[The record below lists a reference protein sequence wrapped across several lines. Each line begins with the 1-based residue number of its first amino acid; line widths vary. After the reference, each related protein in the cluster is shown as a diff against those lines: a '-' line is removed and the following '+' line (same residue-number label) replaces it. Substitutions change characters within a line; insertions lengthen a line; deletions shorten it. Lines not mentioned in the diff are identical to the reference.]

1 MTKQYGFLRRIAAI
15 ALTVGVLALAGVGDA
30 AAEGRF
36 GFFGGLN
43 IANMGGDMDQ
53 IGDGLAADLADEFGG
68 SWSASKGSKT
78 GIGFGA
84 YYCLSLSPR
93 LGLQIEGQY
102 MNRGVAFDLSGPSA
116 SAEAKLKLNYYEIPV
131 LLRLSPGPG
140 MDGRLVLLAGPV
152 FGFNSTADFEVEAGG
167 SSATTDM
174 SDNIKS
180 TTFGALIGVGFN
192 VAMGETSAF
201 LVQARY
207 YLGLASTLD
216 DPDLSSKS
224 GDVGFFAGLEF
235 GLGGR

>member
-1 MTKQYGFLRRIAAI
+1 MTKQYVSLRRIVAI

-43 IANMGGDMDQ
+43 IANMGGDMDF
-53 IGDGLAADLADEFGG
+53 IGDGLAAGLGE
-68 SWSASKGSKT
+68 SWSATKGSKT
-78 GIGFGA
+78 GIGFGG
-84 YYCLSLSPR
+84 YYCLALSPT

-102 MNRGVAFDLSGPSA
+102 MNRGVAFDLSGPGQSG
-116 SAEAKLKLNYYEIPV
+116 EAKLKLNYFEIPV

-140 MDGRLVLLAGPV
+140 MDGRLVFLAGPV
-152 FGFNSTADFEVEAGG
+152 FGFNSTADFDVEIGD
-167 SSATTDM
+167 SSETIDV
-174 SDNIKS
+174 SDDIKS

-207 YLGLASTLD
+207 YLGLANALD

-224 GDVGFFAGLEF
+224 GDIGFFAGLEF

>member
-1 MTKQYGFLRRIAAI
+1 MTKQNVSVRRIAAI

-84 YYCLSLSPR
+84 YYCLALSPT

-116 SAEAKLKLNYYEIPV
+116 DAEAKLKLNYFEIPV

-140 MDGRLVLLAGPV
+140 MDGRLVFLAGPV
-152 FGFNSTADFEVEAGG
+152 FGFNSTADFEVEA
-167 SSATTDM
+167 
-174 SDNIKS
+174 
-180 TTFGALIGVGFN
+180 
-192 VAMGETSAF
+192 
-201 LVQARY
+201 
-207 YLGLASTLD
+207 YLGEILPGIEHAVCMVHGVD
-216 DPDLSSKS
+216 
-224 GDVGFFAGLEF
+224 AH
-235 GLGGR
+235 